1 MKKIFLIVI
10 SLTIYVLGLS
20 QNAKTFQTGP
30 FNGIDAGGIF
40 DIELTSDTKESVQIE
55 TSPELM
61 QFVKI
66 YVKNEIL
73 YLNLETSRIPSSLKT
88 NSSNIKAKISMRNFN
103 YLSLSGASKLRSKAV
118 FNEKDVKFKVS
129 GASNAV
135 MPEVTCRNAEISVSG
150 ASAVTLNGKFEE
162 VILNVD
168 GTSNVKFN
176 GNAESVEVGIS
187 GAGRLNLRSQ
197 IGKLEIKSSGVAGV
211 VLEGKADFAELISSG
226 SSIIQSP
233 NFKINDAEVKA
244 SGAANIKIQVINTLK
259 VNASGSS
266 IVKYFGNPKIKSR
279 KVSSAASFNRL

>member
-1 MKKIFLIVI
+1 MSSLSSAVNTTGISEIRHLDGKRTITLQVTPPPNMTIQETMTILTGAIESMKKD
-10 SLTIYVLGLS
+10 G
-20 QNAKTFQTGP
+20 
-30 FNGIDAGGIF
+30 
-40 DIELTSDTKESVQIE
+40 
-55 TSPELM
+55 
-61 QFVKI
+61 
-66 YVKNEIL
+66 
-73 YLNLETSRIPSSLKT
+73 
-88 NSSNIKAKISMRNFN
+88 KISN
-103 YLSLSGASKLRSKAV
+103 
-118 FNEKDVKFKVS
+118 
-129 GASNAV
+129 
-135 MPEVTCRNAEISVSG
+135 
-150 ASAVTLNGKFEE
+150 
-162 VILNVD
+162 
-168 GTSNVKFN
+168 
-176 GNAESVEVGIS
+176 SVEVGIS